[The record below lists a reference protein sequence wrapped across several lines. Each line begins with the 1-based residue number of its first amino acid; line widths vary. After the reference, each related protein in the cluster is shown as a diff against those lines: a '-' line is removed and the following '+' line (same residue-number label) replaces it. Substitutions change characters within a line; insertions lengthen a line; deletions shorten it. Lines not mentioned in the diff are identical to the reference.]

1 MKQIRQDIAL
11 WMCKNKNITLTDA
24 YAIIDYEKEL
34 PAMIEED
41 NQRGRAHDIE
51 SMAMHLLKNDE
62 GRYQL
67 ELLTNQSI

>member
-11 WMCKNKNITLTDA
+11 WMRKNKKITLTDA
-24 YAIIDYEKEL
+24 YAIIDYENEL
-34 PAMIEED
+34 PVMIEED
-41 NQRGRAHDIE
+41 KQRGRAHDIE

>member
-11 WMCKNKNITLTDA
+11 WMRKNKNITLTDA

-41 NQRGRAHDIE
+41 KQRGRAHDIE

-67 ELLTNQSI
+67 ELLINQSN

>member
-11 WMCKNKNITLTDA
+11 WMRKNKKITLTDA
-24 YAIIDYEKEL
+24 YGIIDYENEL

-41 NQRGRAHDIE
+41 KQRGRTHDIE

-62 GRYQL
+62 GKYQL
-67 ELLTNQSI
+67 ELLINQSN

>member
-11 WMCKNKNITLTDA
+11 WMRKNKKITLTDA

-34 PAMIEED
+34 PVMIEED
-41 NQRGRAHDIE
+41 KQRGRAHDIE

-62 GRYQL
+62 GKYQL
-67 ELLTNQSI
+67 ELLINQSN